1 LKEAPAQT
9 VNKSVLV
16 PHHCISPH
24 YISVTVLSRG
34 VNEKATLVLL
44 MQILMPI
51 FTYVL
56 FLDKSAL

>member
-1 LKEAPAQT
+1 LKEAPVQT

-24 YISVTVLSRG
+24 YISVTVFSTG
-34 VNEKATLVLL
+34 VYEEATFVLL
-44 MQILMPI
+44 MQILMPV